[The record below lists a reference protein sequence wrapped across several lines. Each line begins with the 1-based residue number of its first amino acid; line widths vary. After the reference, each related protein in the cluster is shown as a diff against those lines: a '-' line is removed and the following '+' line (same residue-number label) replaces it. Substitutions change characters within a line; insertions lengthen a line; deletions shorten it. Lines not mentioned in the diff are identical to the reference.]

1 MNDEQNG
8 RIAADVFART
18 MTDPEFKAQFIADPA
33 AVLSAAGVEVPEGL
47 TIKVLENSSTTVHVI
62 LPDPEAMTDELLA
75 AASGGSTASSAGT
88 ASTLGC
94 SCGPSTTSSAGSAGS
109 AGCK

>member
-33 AVLSAAGVEVPEGL
+33 GVLSAAGVEVPEGL
-47 TIKVLENSSTTVHVI
+47 TIKVVENSSSTFHVV

-75 AASGGSTASSAGT
+75 AASGGSSASTASTAGT
-88 ASTLGC
+88 AACSTLPGTL
-94 SCGPSTTSSAGSAGS
+94 GTAGTAGSAG
-109 AGCK
+109 

>member
-47 TIKVLENSSTTVHVI
+47 TIKVVENSSTTFHVI
-62 LPDPEAMTDELLA
+62 LPDPEAITDELLA
-75 AASGGSTASSAGT
+75 AASGGSTASSASSLGT
-88 ASTLGC
+88 MASSTVPGTLG
-94 SCGPSTTSSAGSAGS
+94 TAGSAASGD
-109 AGCK
+109 

>member
-33 AVLSAAGVEVPEGL
+33 AVLSAAGAEVPEGL
-47 TIKVLENSSTTVHVI
+47 TIKVVENSSTTFHVV
-62 LPDPEAMTDELLA
+62 LPDPEAVSDELLA
-75 AASGGSTASSAGT
+75 AASGGSTAGTASSAGT
-88 ASTLGC
+88 AACSTVPGTLGTA
-94 SCGPSTTSSAGSAGS
+94 GTAGSAG
-109 AGCK
+109 

>member
-8 RIAADVFART
+8 RIAADVFARA
-18 MTDPEFKAQFIADPA
+18 MTDPEFKAQFVADPA

-47 TIKVLENSSTTVHVI
+47 TIKVVENSSTTFHVV

-75 AASGGSTASSAGT
+75 AASGGSSASTASTAGT
-88 ASTLGC
+88 AACSTLPGTM
-94 SCGPSTTSSAGSAGS
+94 GTMGSAGS
-109 AGCK
+109 AG

>member
-33 AVLSAAGVEVPEGL
+33 GVLSAAGVEVPEGL
-47 TIKVLENSSTTVHVI
+47 TIKVVENSSSTFHVV

-75 AASGGSTASSAGT
+75 AASGGSTAGSAGT
-88 ASTLGC
+88 ASSFAC
-94 SCGPSTTSSAGSAGS
+94 SCAASSAACAGTAGS

>member
-33 AVLSAAGVEVPEGL
+33 GVLSAAGVEVPEGL
-47 TIKVLENSSTTVHVI
+47 TIKVVENSSSTFYVV
-62 LPDPEAMTDELLA
+62 LPDPEAVTDELLA
-75 AASGGSTASSAGT
+75 AASGGSTSSTASSSAT
-88 ASTLGC
+88 STL
-94 SCGPSTTSSAGSAGS
+94 PSTVGTMSSVG
-109 AGCK
+109 

>member
-8 RIAADVFART
+8 RIAADVFARA

-47 TIKVLENSSTTVHVI
+47 TIKVVENSSTTFHVV
-62 LPDPEAMTDELLA
+62 LPDPEAVSDELLA
-75 AASGGSTASSAGT
+75 AASGGSTASTASTAGT
-88 ASTLGC
+88 AACSTV
-94 SCGPSTTSSAGSAGS
+94 PSSVGTSGTAGTAY
-109 AGCK
+109 

>member
-1 MNDEQNG
+1 MYDEQQG
-8 RIAADVFART
+8 RIAADVYART

-47 TIKVLENSSTTVHVI
+47 TIKVVENSSTTVHVV

-75 AASGGSTASSAGT
+75 AASGGSTYGTAGT
-88 ASTLGC
+88 ASTLAC
-94 SCGPSTTSSAGSAGS
+94 SCMPGTMGTASSAGSF
-109 AGCK
+109 

>member
-8 RIAADVFART
+8 RIAADVYART

-47 TIKVLENSSTTVHVI
+47 TIKVVENSSSTFHVV
-62 LPDPEAMTDELLA
+62 LPDPEAVTDELLA
-75 AASGGSTASSAGT
+75 TASGGYSTAGT
-88 ASTLGC
+88 AATLLCSSMPGSVSTVGC
-94 SCGPSTTSSAGSAGS
+94 QSSS
-109 AGCK
+109 

>member
-8 RIAADVFART
+8 RIAADVYART

-47 TIKVLENSSTTVHVI
+47 TIKVVENSSSTFHVV
-62 LPDPEAMTDELLA
+62 LPDPEAVTDELLA
-75 AASGGSTASSAGT
+75 AASGGSSASTASTAGT
-88 ASTLGC
+88 AACSTLPGTM
-94 SCGPSTTSSAGSAGS
+94 GTVGSAGS
-109 AGCK
+109 AG

>member
-47 TIKVLENSSTTVHVI
+47 TIKVLENSSTTVHVV

-75 AASGGSTASSAGT
+75 AASGGSTASTAGT
-88 ASTLGC
+88 AGTAACSTLPGTL
-94 SCGPSTTSSAGSAGS
+94 GTAGTAGSAG
-109 AGCK
+109 